1 MLLNEAISKQ
11 NISSLYKVVAINKY
25 LINIDEV
32 IRNEKNILNLDESE
46 VPTNI
51 NRYNYDD
58 ITNKVAAGFVLY
70 PSAVMIKHKYNI
82 NINESFENNKN
93 IIYDEI
99 TKSYYYNFY
108 LDTTKYKM
116 IDIIKNINSNYKI
129 AKLYFLHN
137 LEIKCDI
144 NKVTLPIV
152 NMTFV
157 PVNLLLKIDKQDI
170 IDINLSFD
178 NYTIENGYR
187 KCFKTSTKYITNDDN
202 IVFKEGHFI
211 GYTN

>member
-1 MLLNEAISKQ
+1 MLLNEVTPN
-11 NISSLYKVVAINKY
+11 NIVAPPYKVIAMNKY

-32 IRNEKNILNLDESE
+32 IRNERNILNLDDSK
-46 VPTNI
+46 VLTNI

-58 ITNKVAAGFVLY
+58 ITKKVACGFILY
-70 PSAVMIKHKYNI
+70 PSAVMVKHKYDI

-99 TKSYYYNFY
+99 NKSYYYNFY

-116 IDIIKNINSNYKI
+116 IDIIKNINSNYEI

-144 NKVTLPIV
+144 NKVMLPIV
-152 NMTFV
+152 NMSFV
-157 PVNLLLKIDKQDI
+157 PVNLLLKINKQDI
-170 IDINLSFD
+170 LDINLSFD
-178 NYTIENGYR
+178 AYTIENGYS
-187 KCFKTSTKYITNDDN
+187 KCFKTSTKYITNDES
-202 IVFKEGHFI
+202 IVFKGGQFI
-211 GYTN
+211 GYTI